1 MNAELRLE
9 PLSKTFDRWKADLAK
24 KYDPSDPDRLFLFE
38 EEGDYWN
45 AIASV
50 FLHCRWA
57 RTFRWHPTFKDRRVD
72 PFSSET
78 YEVVSALASKLPPK
92 SSAED
97 FGGIFY
103 DNYISRLKP
112 KFLWPWLY
120 HPCDVM
126 GSVANDPDF
135 SMGAIAIGLVEP
147 MEHLAFLTAVS
158 DTALFPSVLDD
169 MTISV
174 TSDGRELF
182 GSVGEFRFRLPDNE
196 DSSMRLES
204 LKNLLEKS
212 PEKVRIIVPDTLDSW
227 MSMRESYD
235 EKTSWEWNRE
245 ALIFSSEHKVKRENE
260 TYFLPSKK
268 DLVPFPEDMT
278 WNTISSEKGRSG
290 LTVRPSP

>member
-9 PLSKTFDRWKADLAK
+9 PLSKTFDRWKAGLAE
-24 KYDPSDPDRLFLFE
+24 KYDPSEPDRLFLFE

-50 FLHCRWA
+50 FLHSQWEKA
-57 RTFRWHPTFKDRRVD
+57 FRMHPTFKNRAVD
-72 PFSSET
+72 PFLSESYDVMRALSSK
-78 YEVVSALASKLPPK
+78 YPPK
-92 SSAED
+92 SVNKD
-97 FGGIFY
+97 FGGRLY
-103 DNYISRLKP
+103 DSYISNLKP
-112 KFLWPWLY
+112 RFLWPWLY
-120 HPCDVM
+120 HSCDVM
-126 GSVANDPDF
+126 GSIANSPDF
-135 SMGAIAIGLVEP
+135 SMGAIAIGLVQP

-158 DTALFPSVLDD
+158 RAPLFPAVLDD
-169 MTISV
+169 LTVSV

-182 GSVGEFRFRLPDNE
+182 GSVGEFPFHLPVDE
-196 DSSMRLES
+196 DSSRQIES
-204 LKNLLEKS
+204 LKILLEGS

-235 EKTSWEWNRE
+235 EKTSWKWNRE

-268 DLVPFPEDMT
+268 DLVSFPEDMT

-290 LTVRPSP
+290 LTVRR